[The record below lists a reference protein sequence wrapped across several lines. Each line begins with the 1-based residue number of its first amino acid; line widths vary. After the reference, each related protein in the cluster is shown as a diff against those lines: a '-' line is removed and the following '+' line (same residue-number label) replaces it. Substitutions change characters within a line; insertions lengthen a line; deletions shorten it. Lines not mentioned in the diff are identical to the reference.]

1 MKTLTKNTIMTKK
14 QILMLSLSL
23 CMGLATFAQ
32 KSELKAAGKA
42 LKKADFAT
50 VLSTLNQVEGLIGN
64 ADDKLKA
71 KFYFL
76 KGKALFGDG
85 SNPDVEGVAMAFN
98 KLIDLEA
105 KSGGSYS
112 SEAGTILNNLIQA
125 EAKKAQENFKTA
137 KESSNSESYIAAAG
151 GFEKVYLLSPA
162 DTSFLYNAALV
173 YSLGKDYEKSN
184 EKYEKL
190 LDMTYT
196 GVSTEYKA
204 ISIVDGQEMGFSS
217 KSDMDKKVKLG
228 IAKDPKV
235 VVTESKVSEIVK
247 SIATNYIALGDTDKA
262 LTAIAKAKKS
272 NPNDYN
278 LVIEE
283 ANIYLKLGDN
293 VKFKEKLEEA
303 IELNP
308 TNANLYYNVGV
319 MNLDLGNKEE
329 AKNNFKKA
337 IELNP
342 EYGEAYNN
350 LGTIILSKS
359 DAVQKE
365 LDANAMNFKKYD
377 QIKEAKL
384 LPIYREALP
393 TFEKAYEFSPSKQL
407 MNLLNSFYEN
417 LSMDKRVE

>member
-1 MKTLTKNTIMTKK
+1 MKTLFKNMIMTKK

-32 KSELKAAGKA
+32 KSELKAAEKA
-42 LKKADFAT
+42 LKKADFTT
-50 VLSTLNQVEGLIGN
+50 VLSTLGQVEGLIGN

-71 KFYFL
+71 KYYFL

-85 SNPDVEGVAMAFN
+85 VNIDVDGVADAFN
-98 KLIDLEA
+98 KLINVEGE
-105 KSGGSYS
+105 SGSSYS
-112 SEAGTILNNLIQA
+112 AEAGKILNNLIQTEA
-125 EAKKAQENFKTA
+125 ERAQTSFKTA
-137 KESSNSESYIAAAG
+137 SESSNADDYKIAGKSY
-151 GFEKVYLLSPA
+151 EKVFLLSPI
-162 DTSFLYNAALV
+162 DTSFLFNSALV
-173 YSLGKDYEKSN
+173 YSIGKFHSESN
-184 EKYEKL
+184 EKYQQL
-190 LDMTYT
+190 LDLGYT
-196 GVSTEYKA
+196 GIATSYEATSV
-204 ISIVDGQEMGFSS
+204 VDNQPKSFSS
-217 KSDMDKKVKLG
+217 KAEMDKSVKLR
-228 IAKDPKV
+228 IAENPKV
-235 VVTESKVSEIVK
+235 EVSESKVNEIVK
-247 SIATNYIALGDTDKA
+247 AMASNYIALGDTDKA
-262 LTAIAKAKKS
+262 LASIAIARKS
-272 NPNDYN
+272 NPNDYD
-278 LVIEE
+278 LIITE
-283 ANIYLKLGDN
+283 ANIYFGLGNN

-329 AKNNFKKA
+329 ATKNFKKA

-393 TFEKAYEFSPSKQL
+393 IFEKAYELSPSKQL